1 MFLTTISIQLV
12 LSHLMSSKDY
22 NNTLKKVI
30 LINNNIGDLGDHG
43 DQELNVILIASLPCF
58 PFSHDLS
65 VCFTDQGSFDVL
77 VCKETLMLPQQ

>member
-1 MFLTTISIQLV
+1 M
-12 LSHLMSSKDY
+12 
-22 NNTLKKVI
+22 I

-43 DQELNVILIASLPCF
+43 DQELNAILIASLPCF